1 MTRYNLVFMCG
12 EMYDKHVGPTHRTGE
27 DACSWVKSIASIR
40 MDPIILKYL
49 LPSSVIVARS
59 GDNNIVFSF
68 GFIILPRLKSF

>member
-1 MTRYNLVFMCG
+1 MCG
-12 EMYDKHVGPTHRTGE
+12 EMNDKHVGPTNRTGE
-27 DACSWVKSIASIR
+27 DPCGGVETLPSIR

-68 GFIILPRLKSF
+68 GFIILPRQKSF